1 MARYTGPVCRLCRRT
16 GEKLFLKGERC
27 LTPKCA
33 IDKRSNPP
41 GQHGASRRRRVSE
54 YGTQLKEKKRARS
67 IYGVLERQ
75 FYKYYEEATRK
86 SGVAG
91 EHLLQFLERRLDNVV
106 FRLGF
111 AESRAQARQV
121 IRHRHMTVNGR
132 KVDIP
137 SFRVKLGDVIGWSE
151 RAQKDMGLYKL
162 IVADLRRKPLP
173 KWLSLDVETVT
184 GRVEALPEPTEM
196 DVKVDDR
203 MIVEFYAR

>member
-1 MARYTGPVCRLCRRT
+1 MARYTGPVCRLCRRA

-33 IDKRSNPP
+33 IEKRSNPP

-54 YGTQLKEKKRARS
+54 HGMQLKEKKRARS

-75 FYKYYEEATRK
+75 FYSYYEEASRK
-86 SGVAG
+86 SGVTG

-106 FRLGF
+106 YRLGF
-111 AESRAQARQV
+111 AESRAQARQA
-121 IRHRHMTVNGR
+121 IRHRHMTVNDR
-132 KVDIP
+132 RVDIP
-137 SFRVKLGDVIGWSE
+137 SFRIKEGDVIGWTE
-151 RAQKDMGLYKL
+151 RARNTELYKI

-173 KWLSLDVETVT
+173 KWLSLDAEAVT
-184 GRVEALPEPTEM
+184 GKVEALPEPSEM

>member
-33 IDKRSNPP
+33 IEKRSNPP

-54 YGTQLKEKKRARS
+54 HGMQLKEKKRARS

-75 FYKYYEEATRK
+75 FYSYYEEASRK
-86 SGVAG
+86 SGVTG

-106 FRLGF
+106 YRLGF
-111 AESRAQARQV
+111 AESRAQARQA

-132 KVDIP
+132 RVDIP
-137 SFRVKLGDVIGWSE
+137 SFRVKEGDVIGWTE
-151 RAQKDMGLYKL
+151 RARNTELYKI

-173 KWLSLDVETVT
+173 KWLSLDAESVT
-184 GRVEALPEPTEM
+184 GKVEALPEPSEM

>member
-54 YGTQLKEKKRARS
+54 HGTQLKEKKRARS

-86 SGVAG
+86 SGVTG

-132 KVDIP
+132 RVDIP
-137 SFRVKLGDVIGWSE
+137 SFRVKLGDVIGWTE
-151 RAQKDMGLYKL
+151 RAQNMGLYKI

-173 KWLSLDVETVT
+173 NWLSLDVETVT
-184 GRVEALPEPTEM
+184 GKGEALPEPTEM

>member
-1 MARYTGPVCRLCRRT
+1 MARYTGPVCRLCRRA

-33 IDKRSNPP
+33 IEKRSNPP

-54 YGTQLKEKKRARS
+54 HGMQLKEKKRARS

-75 FYKYYEEATRK
+75 FYSYYEEASRK
-86 SGVAG
+86 SGVTG

-106 FRLGF
+106 YRLGF
-111 AESRAQARQV
+111 AESRAQARQT

-132 KVDIP
+132 RVDIP
-137 SFRVKLGDVIGWSE
+137 SFRVKEGDVIGWTE
-151 RAQKDMGLYKL
+151 RARNTELYKI

-173 KWLSLDVETVT
+173 KWLSLDAEAVT
-184 GRVEALPEPTEM
+184 GKVEALPEPSEM

>member
-1 MARYTGPVCRLCRRT
+1 MARYTGPVCRLCRRA

-33 IDKRSNPP
+33 IEKRSNPP

-54 YGTQLKEKKRARS
+54 HGMQLKEKKRARS

-75 FYKYYEEATRK
+75 FYSYYEEASRK
-86 SGVAG
+86 SGVTG

-106 FRLGF
+106 YRLGF
-111 AESRAQARQV
+111 AESRAQARQA

-132 KVDIP
+132 RVDIP
-137 SFRVKLGDVIGWSE
+137 SFRVKEGDVIGWTE
-151 RAQKDMGLYKL
+151 RARNTELYKI

-173 KWLSLDVETVT
+173 KWLSLDAEAVT
-184 GRVEALPEPTEM
+184 GKVEALPEPSEM

>member
-1 MARYTGPVCRLCRRT
+1 MARYTGPVCRLCRRA

-33 IDKRSNPP
+33 IEKRSNPP

-54 YGTQLKEKKRARS
+54 HGVQLKEKKRARS

-75 FYKYYEEATRK
+75 FYSYYEEASQK
-86 SGVAG
+86 SGVTG

-106 FRLGF
+106 YRLGF
-111 AESRAQARQV
+111 AESRAQARQA
-121 IRHRHMTVNGR
+121 IRHRHMTVNDR
-132 KVDIP
+132 RVDIP
-137 SFRVKLGDVIGWSE
+137 SFRVKEGDVIGWTE
-151 RAQKDMGLYKL
+151 RARNTELYKI

-173 KWLSLDVETVT
+173 KWLSLDAEAVT
-184 GRVEALPEPTEM
+184 GKVEALPEPSEM

>member
-1 MARYTGPVCRLCRRT
+1 VARYTGPVCRLCRRT

-33 IDKRSNPP
+33 IEKRSNPP

-54 YGTQLKEKKRARS
+54 HGTQLKEKARARS

-75 FYKYYEEATRK
+75 FYKYYEEATQK
-86 SGVAG
+86 SGVTG

-106 FRLGF
+106 YRLGF
-111 AESRAQARQV
+111 GESRAQARQAV
-121 IRHRHMTVNGR
+121 RHRHITVNGR
-132 KVDIP
+132 RVDVP
-137 SFRVKLGDVIGWSE
+137 SFRVKAGDVIGWTE
-151 RAQKDMGLYKL
+151 RARNTELYKI

-173 KWLSLDVETVT
+173 SWLSLDAEAIT
-184 GRVEALPEPTEM
+184 GKVEALPQPSDM

>member
-1 MARYTGPVCRLCRRT
+1 MARYTGPVCRLCRRA

-33 IDKRSNPP
+33 IEKRSNPP

-54 YGTQLKEKKRARS
+54 HGMQLKEKKRARS

-75 FYKYYEEATRK
+75 FYSYYEEASRK
-86 SGVAG
+86 SGVTG

-106 FRLGF
+106 YRLGF
-111 AESRAQARQV
+111 AESRAQARQA
-121 IRHRHMTVNGR
+121 IRHRHMTVNDR
-132 KVDIP
+132 RVDIP
-137 SFRVKLGDVIGWSE
+137 SFRVKEGDVIGWAE
-151 RAQKDMGLYKL
+151 RARNTELYKI

-173 KWLSLDVETVT
+173 KWLSLDAEAVT
-184 GRVEALPEPTEM
+184 GKVEALPEPSEM

>member
-33 IDKRSNPP
+33 IEKRSNPP
-41 GQHGASRRRRVSE
+41 GQHGASRRRRISE
-54 YGTQLKEKKRARS
+54 HGTQLKEKKRARS

-75 FYKYYEEATRK
+75 FYGYYEEASRK
-86 SGVAG
+86 AGVTG

-106 FRLGF
+106 YRLGF
-111 AESRAQARQV
+111 AESRAQARQA

-132 KVDIP
+132 RVDIP
-137 SFRVKLGDVIGWSE
+137 SFRVKEGDVIGWTE
-151 RAQKDMGLYKL
+151 RARNTELYKI

-173 KWLSLDVETVT
+173 KWLSIDTEAVT
-184 GRVEALPEPTEM
+184 GKVEALPEPSEM

>member
-33 IDKRSNPP
+33 IEKRSNPP
-41 GQHGASRRRRVSE
+41 GQHGASRRRRISE
-54 YGTQLKEKKRARS
+54 HGTQLKEKKRARS

-75 FYKYYEEATRK
+75 FYSYYEEASRK
-86 SGVAG
+86 AGVTG

-106 FRLGF
+106 YRLGF
-111 AESRAQARQV
+111 AESRAQARQA

-132 KVDIP
+132 RVDIP
-137 SFRVKLGDVIGWSE
+137 SFRVKEGDVIGWTE
-151 RAQKDMGLYKL
+151 RARNTELYKI

-173 KWLSLDVETVT
+173 KWLSIDTEAVT
-184 GRVEALPEPTEM
+184 GKVEALPEPSEM

>member
-33 IDKRSNPP
+33 IEKRSNPP

-54 YGTQLKEKKRARS
+54 HGTQLKEKKRARS
-67 IYGVLERQ
+67 IYGVLEHQ
-75 FYKYYEEATRK
+75 FYRYYEEASRK
-86 SGVAG
+86 SGVTG
-91 EHLLQFLERRLDNVV
+91 EHLLEFLERRLDNVV
-106 FRLGF
+106 YRLGF
-111 AESRAQARQV
+111 AESRAQARQTV
-121 IRHRHMTVNGR
+121 RHRHMTVNGR
-132 KVDIP
+132 RVDIP
-137 SFRVKLGDVIGWSE
+137 SFRVKEGDVIGWTE
-151 RAQKDMGLYKL
+151 RARSTELYKM

-173 KWLSLDVETVT
+173 KWLSLDTEAIT
-184 GRVEALPEPTEM
+184 GKVEALPVQSDM

>member
-1 MARYTGPVCRLCRRT
+1 VARYTGPVCRLCRRT

-33 IDKRSNPP
+33 IEKRSNPP
-41 GQHGASRRRRVSE
+41 GQHGASRRRRISE
-54 YGTQLKEKKRARS
+54 HGTQLKEKKRARS

-75 FYKYYEEATRK
+75 FYSYYEEASRK
-86 SGVAG
+86 AGVTG

-106 FRLGF
+106 YRLGF
-111 AESRAQARQV
+111 AESRAQARQA

-132 KVDIP
+132 RVDIP
-137 SFRVKLGDVIGWSE
+137 SFRVKEGDVIGWTE
-151 RAQKDMGLYKL
+151 RARNTELYKI

-173 KWLSLDVETVT
+173 KWLSIDTEAVT
-184 GRVEALPEPTEM
+184 GKVEALPEPSEM

>member
-1 MARYTGPVCRLCRRT
+1 VARYTGPVCRLCRRT

-54 YGTQLKEKKRARS
+54 HGTQLKEKKRARS

-86 SGVAG
+86 SGVTG

-132 KVDIP
+132 RVDIP
-137 SFRVKLGDVIGWSE
+137 SFRVKLGDVIGWTE
-151 RAQKDMGLYKL
+151 RAQNMGLYKI

-173 KWLSLDVETVT
+173 NWLSLDVETVT
-184 GRVEALPEPTEM
+184 GKVEALPEPTEM

>member
-1 MARYTGPVCRLCRRT
+1 MARYTGPVCRLCRRA

-33 IDKRSNPP
+33 IEKRSNPP

-54 YGTQLKEKKRARS
+54 HGMQLKEKKRARS

-75 FYKYYEEATRK
+75 FYSYYEEASRK
-86 SGVAG
+86 SGVTG

-106 FRLGF
+106 YRLGF
-111 AESRAQARQV
+111 AESRAQARQA
-121 IRHRHMTVNGR
+121 IRHRHMTVNDR
-132 KVDIP
+132 RVDIP
-137 SFRVKLGDVIGWSE
+137 SFRVKEGDVIGWTE
-151 RAQKDMGLYKL
+151 RARNTELYKI

-173 KWLSLDVETVT
+173 KWLSLDAEAVT
-184 GRVEALPEPTEM
+184 GKVEALPEPSEM

>member
-1 MARYTGPVCRLCRRT
+1 MARYTGPVCRLCRRA

-33 IDKRSNPP
+33 IEKRSNPP

-54 YGTQLKEKKRARS
+54 HGMQLKEKKRARS

-75 FYKYYEEATRK
+75 FYSYYEEASQK
-86 SGVAG
+86 SGVTG

-106 FRLGF
+106 YRLGF
-111 AESRAQARQV
+111 AESRAQARQA
-121 IRHRHMTVNGR
+121 IRHRHMTVNDR
-132 KVDIP
+132 RVDIP
-137 SFRVKLGDVIGWSE
+137 SFRVKEGDVIGWTE
-151 RAQKDMGLYKL
+151 RARNTELYKI

-173 KWLSLDVETVT
+173 KWLSLDAEAVT
-184 GRVEALPEPTEM
+184 GKVEALPEPSEM

>member
-33 IDKRSNPP
+33 IEKRSNPP

-54 YGTQLKEKKRARS
+54 HGMQLKEKKRARS

-75 FYKYYEEATRK
+75 FYSYYEEASRK
-86 SGVAG
+86 SGVTG

-106 FRLGF
+106 YRLGF
-111 AESRAQARQV
+111 AESRAQARQA

-132 KVDIP
+132 RVDIP
-137 SFRVKLGDVIGWSE
+137 SFRVKEGDVIGWTE
-151 RAQKDMGLYKL
+151 RARNTELYKI

-173 KWLSLDVETVT
+173 KWLSLDAEAVT
-184 GRVEALPEPTEM
+184 GKVEALPEPSEM

>member
-1 MARYTGPVCRLCRRT
+1 VARYTGPVCRLCRRT

-33 IDKRSNPP
+33 IEKRSNPP

-54 YGTQLKEKKRARS
+54 HGTQLKEKKRARS
-67 IYGVLERQ
+67 IYGVLEHQ
-75 FYKYYEEATRK
+75 FYRYYEEASRK
-86 SGVAG
+86 SGVTG

-106 FRLGF
+106 YRLGF
-111 AESRAQARQV
+111 AESRAQARQAV
-121 IRHRHMTVNGR
+121 RHRHMTVNGR
-132 KVDIP
+132 RVDIP
-137 SFRVKLGDVIGWSE
+137 SFRVKEGDVIGWTE
-151 RAQKDMGLYKL
+151 RARNTELYKM

-173 KWLSLDVETVT
+173 KWLSIDTEAVT
-184 GRVEALPEPTEM
+184 GKVEALPEPSEM

>member
-1 MARYTGPVCRLCRRT
+1 MARYTGPVCRLCRRA

-33 IDKRSNPP
+33 IEKRSNPP

-54 YGTQLKEKKRARS
+54 HGVQLKEKKRARS

-75 FYKYYEEATRK
+75 FYSYYEEASRK
-86 SGVAG
+86 SGVTG

-106 FRLGF
+106 YRLGF
-111 AESRAQARQV
+111 AESRAQARQT

-132 KVDIP
+132 RVDIP
-137 SFRVKLGDVIGWSE
+137 SFRVKEGDVIGWTE
-151 RAQKDMGLYKL
+151 RARNTELYKI

-173 KWLSLDVETVT
+173 KWLSLDAEAVT
-184 GRVEALPEPTEM
+184 GKVEALPEPSEM

>member
-1 MARYTGPVCRLCRRT
+1 MARYTGPVCRLCRRA

-33 IDKRSNPP
+33 IEKRSNPP

-54 YGTQLKEKKRARS
+54 HGVQLKEKKRARS

-75 FYKYYEEATRK
+75 FYSYYEEASQK
-86 SGVAG
+86 SGVTG

-106 FRLGF
+106 YRLGF
-111 AESRAQARQV
+111 AESRAQARQA

-132 KVDIP
+132 RVDIP
-137 SFRVKLGDVIGWSE
+137 SFRVKEGDVIGWTE
-151 RAQKDMGLYKL
+151 RARNTELYKI

-173 KWLSLDVETVT
+173 KWLSLDAEAVT
-184 GRVEALPEPTEM
+184 GKVEALPEPSEM

>member
-54 YGTQLKEKKRARS
+54 HGTQLKEKKRARS

-86 SGVAG
+86 SGVTG

-132 KVDIP
+132 RVDIP
-137 SFRVKLGDVIGWSE
+137 SFRVKLGDVIGWTE
-151 RAQKDMGLYKL
+151 RAQNMGLYKI

-173 KWLSLDVETVT
+173 NWLSLDVETVT
-184 GRVEALPEPTEM
+184 GKVEALPEPTEM

>member
-1 MARYTGPVCRLCRRT
+1 MARYTGPVCRLCRRA

-33 IDKRSNPP
+33 IEKRSNPP

-54 YGTQLKEKKRARS
+54 HGMQLKEKKRARS

-75 FYKYYEEATRK
+75 FYSYYEEASQK
-86 SGVAG
+86 SGVTG

-106 FRLGF
+106 YRLGF
-111 AESRAQARQV
+111 AESRAQARQA

-132 KVDIP
+132 RVDIP
-137 SFRVKLGDVIGWSE
+137 SFRVKEGDVIGWTE
-151 RAQKDMGLYKL
+151 RARNTELYKI

-173 KWLSLDVETVT
+173 KWLSLDAEAVT
-184 GRVEALPEPTEM
+184 GKVEALPEPSEM

>member
-33 IDKRSNPP
+33 IEKRSNPP

-54 YGTQLKEKKRARS
+54 HGTQLKEKKRARS
-67 IYGVLERQ
+67 IYGVLEHQ
-75 FYKYYEEATRK
+75 FYRYYEEASRK
-86 SGVAG
+86 SGVTG

-106 FRLGF
+106 YRLGF
-111 AESRAQARQV
+111 AESRAQARQAV
-121 IRHRHMTVNGR
+121 RHRHMTVNGR
-132 KVDIP
+132 RVDIP
-137 SFRVKLGDVIGWSE
+137 SFRVKEGDVIGWTE
-151 RAQKDMGLYKL
+151 RARNTELYKM

-173 KWLSLDVETVT
+173 KWLSIDTEAVT
-184 GRVEALPEPTEM
+184 GKVEALPEPSEM

>member
-1 MARYTGPVCRLCRRT
+1 VARYTGPVCRLCRRA

-33 IDKRSNPP
+33 IEKRSNPP

-54 YGTQLKEKKRARS
+54 HGVQLKEKKRARS

-75 FYKYYEEATRK
+75 FYSYYEEASRK
-86 SGVAG
+86 SGVTG

-106 FRLGF
+106 YRLGF
-111 AESRAQARQV
+111 AESRAQARQT

-132 KVDIP
+132 RVDIP
-137 SFRVKLGDVIGWSE
+137 SFRVKEGDVIGWTE
-151 RAQKDMGLYKL
+151 RARNTELYKI

-173 KWLSLDVETVT
+173 KWLSLDAEAVT
-184 GRVEALPEPTEM
+184 GKVEALPEPSEM